1 MGAEGRGGLGGTQVM
16 WGGVGLRLLGG
27 DGVVWEEKTRGR
39 VAQGWLRGKSDTPSI
54 PYSQVRDTG
63 R

>member
-1 MGAEGRGGLGGTQVM
+1 MEDGVGAEGRGGLGGTQVM

-39 VAQGWLRGKSDTPSI
+39 VAQGWLRGKSD
-54 PYSQVRDTG
+54 R
-63 R
+63 